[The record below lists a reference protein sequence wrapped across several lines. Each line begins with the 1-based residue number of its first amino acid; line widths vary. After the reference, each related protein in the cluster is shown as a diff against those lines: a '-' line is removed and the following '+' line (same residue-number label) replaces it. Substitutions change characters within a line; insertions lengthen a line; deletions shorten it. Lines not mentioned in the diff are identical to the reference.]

1 MHNIII
7 EYQKIANLIDD
18 YASNQPSKFRTRNW
32 VEINDESRGAYN
44 VNSQIKFKT
53 TMLKSSLRDYS
64 DAYILVKG
72 TISVNNTVAQGAA
85 ANNINK
91 KVIFKN
97 CAPFTNCISE
107 VNNTQID
114 NAKDIDIVMPMYNL
128 IEYSDNYA
136 KTTGILWQY
145 CKDIPARDNNNNVIA
160 FDANNL
166 TDSFNFKVKITGQ
179 TGDDGTKYVEIMV
192 PLKYLSNFWR
202 TLEMPLINC
211 EVNLILTWS
220 TTCVIISVIVANQ
233 AATFEITDTKL
244 YLLVVTLSTQENTK
258 FFQLLKSGFKRVI
271 NWNKYLSKPEL
282 LPQNQNLNH
291 LVEPSFQGVNR
302 LFVLAFEND
311 NDRTSDDEYYLP
323 TVEIKDYNIV
333 INGENFFDQPIKNN
347 KVTYDNIRKIAT
359 GQGNDYTTGCFL
371 DYPYFANTYK
381 MIAVDLSKQQ
391 ALDADPRAIQ
401 QINFTA
407 NLDRAGNTRVY
418 FIIEEAKETI
428 LDFSQGTVKVL

>member
-1 MHNIII
+1 M

-18 YASNQPSKFRTRNW
+18 DTSNQPSKFRTRNW

-53 TMLKSSLRDYS
+53 TMLKSSLCDYS

-72 TISVNNTVAQGAA
+72 TISVNNTAAQGAA
-85 ANNINK
+85 ANNTSK

-107 VNNTQID
+107 INNTQID

-136 KTTGILWQY
+136 KTTGSLWQY
-145 CKDIPARDNNNNVIA
+145 CKGIPVLN
-160 FDANNL
+160 ANDGIIIFEEGNL
-166 TDSFNFKVKITGQ
+166 TDPFNFKVKITGR
-179 TGDDGTKYVEIMV
+179 TGNNGTKDVEIMV

-202 TLEMPLINC
+202 TLEMQLINC

-220 TTCVIISVIVANQ
+220 STCVLSATTIPNQ
-233 AATFEITDTKL
+233 NATFTITDTKL
-244 YLLVVTLSTQENTK
+244 YVPVVTLLTQENTK
-258 FFQLLKSGFKRVI
+258 FLQQLNSGFKRVI

-282 LPQNQNLNH
+282 LAQNPNLNH

-311 NDRTSDDEYYLP
+311 DGRTSDDQYYLP
-323 TVEIKDYNIV
+323 TVEIKDYNIM
-333 INGENFFDQPIKNN
+333 INGETF
-347 KVTYDNIRKIAT
+347 
-359 GQGNDYTTGCFL
+359 
-371 DYPYFANTYK
+371 
-381 MIAVDLSKQQ
+381 
-391 ALDADPRAIQ
+391 
-401 QINFTA
+401 
-407 NLDRAGNTRVY
+407 
-418 FIIEEAKETI
+418 
-428 LDFSQGTVKVL
+428 